1 MVLSKNLKLLRE
13 QNNMTQQQLA
23 DKAGVSRPLIA
34 AIENDTK
41 SAKVQTLI
49 HIADALGCTLD
60 DLVKEKG
67 GQSCFQKNY
76 KN

>member
-13 QNNMTQQQLA
+13 QNNMTQQELA
-23 DKAGVSRPLIA
+23 DKVGVSRPLIA

-49 HIADALGCTLD
+49 QIADVLGCTLD
-60 DLVKEKG
+60 ELVKEKG
-67 GQSCFQKNY
+67 GQLCFQKNC